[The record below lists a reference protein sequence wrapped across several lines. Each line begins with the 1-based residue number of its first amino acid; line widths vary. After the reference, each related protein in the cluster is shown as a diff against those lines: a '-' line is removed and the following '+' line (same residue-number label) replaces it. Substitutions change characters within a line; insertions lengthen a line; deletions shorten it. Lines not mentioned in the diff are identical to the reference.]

1 MQATGAAAFDGHRTG
16 CHACG
21 EGNGHRA
28 REKLFPHRNLLHPDR
43 TPISAS
49 NQRKS
54 YQHGLQRMRG
64 GTGKIMIH
72 YDGAATDAVHVG
84 AMLEPGDSA
93 TM

>member
-1 MQATGAAAFDGHRTG
+1 MSGMEIAAVSMQATGAAAFDGHRTG

-54 YQHGLQRMRG
+54 YQHGCNEC
-64 GTGKIMIH
+64 
-72 YDGAATDAVHVG
+72 AVEQVK
-84 AMLEPGDSA
+84 S
-93 TM
+93 